1 MIKSIQ
7 YKAAKIHYRVLGAGS
22 PVLLLH
28 GFGEDSRIWEG
39 TIADLSK
46 QFLLIVPDLPGSGPS
61 QLMQG
66 EISME
71 SMAEAVLEILK
82 NEIPDLSA
90 APVNR
95 KPVLI
100 GHSMGGYITL
110 AFAEKY
116 PQLLKAFGLFHSTAF
131 ADSEEKKQVRQKSI
145 AFIRQHGAA
154 KFIEQSTPNLFSLQ
168 FSKKYPEIVRQQVE
182 LYTNFSPSALVSY
195 YEAMMKRPD
204 RSGVLKNF
212 EGPILFIIGKH
223 DNAIPL
229 KDSLQQC
236 HMPKTSYVRILENS
250 GHMGMLEEAEK
261 SVSFLKMFLTE
272 IEMDQG

>member
-154 KFIEQSTPNLFSLQ
+154 KFIEQSTPNQKISRNCTPTGGVIHQLFAL
-168 FSKKYPEIVRQQVE
+168 
-182 LYTNFSPSALVSY
+182 SARKLL
-195 YEAMMKRPD
+195 
-204 RSGVLKNF
+204 RSN
-212 EGPILFIIGKH
+212 
-223 DNAIPL
+223 D
-229 KDSLQQC
+229 
-236 HMPKTSYVRILENS
+236 
-250 GHMGMLEEAEK
+250 EEARSQRGAEK
-261 SVSFLKMFLTE
+261 FRRADSVYYW
-272 IEMDQG
+272 